1 MKRITTVIS
10 GTGKYE
16 IGKNEHGF
24 WAIEHRYIG
33 ADGRLIQPIN
43 GVQGLLRD
51 TFEAAVSAATFN
63 GKVKE
68 FRENNPSATEE
79 QLHQFMAVTI

>member
-16 IGKNEHGF
+16 ICKNEHGY
-24 WAIEHRYIG
+24 WAIEHMYLN
-33 ADGRLIQPIN
+33 AEGRLSKPIN

-51 TFEAAVSAATFN
+51 TFKAAVNAATFG

-68 FRENNPSATEE
+68 FRENNPTATEE
-79 QLHQFMAVTI
+79 QLIQFMVATV

>member
-16 IGKNEHGF
+16 ICQDGNGY
-24 WAIEHRYIG
+24 WVIEHKYIG
-33 ADGRLIQPIN
+33 SDGRLSKQIN
-43 GVQGLLRD
+43 GLQGLLRETLD
-51 TFEAAVSAATFN
+51 DAINAAIFD

-68 FRENNPSATEE
+68 YRENNPTATET
-79 QLHQFMAVTI
+79 QLFQFMANTI

>member
-16 IGKNEHGF
+16 ICENEHGY
-24 WAIEHRYIG
+24 WAIEHKYIG
-33 ADGRLIQPIN
+33 SDGRLTQPIN
-43 GVQGLLRD
+43 GVQGHRRN
-51 TFEAAVSAATFN
+51 TFDETVEAAIFA

-68 FRENNPSATEE
+68 YHEANPVATEE
-79 QLHQFMAVTI
+79 QLFQFMATAI